1 MSKKLLTKKILCAVM
16 AAGAFGVLYNPSAD
30 AAQVNGNELTADES
44 GAIVVTDDKLI
55 ENGSKKFVFGQGDA
69 IQINTE
75 GNVNSLINGIQSG
88 DIREALAKYSVVGV
102 VGGEGQLDDGLT
114 ELINGEVSIASKNM
128 DVSEIIDGKL
138 GTGTSDKILNLD
150 TTGNENNVVK
160 DGSTNMIIG
169 NDEHSPVVIGAVGGD
184 LSVNSGLNGKVG
196 IPSLTGDPNW
206 TMGFNLNAEDT
217 SIIRNGDANIIV
229 NNGNVLGGTGA
240 STAIALGNIEAN
252 VKYKQN
258 IIGSIGVLVD
268 AIDMKLNG
276 KTTTT
281 LNGDV
286 NVAVNDGANV
296 GAFTAGGLAA
306 AVGGEANSYV
316 NGSTNVVIDSAPEAN
331 SGLDGITAGIA
342 GGGTAITT
350 NGGTANANV
359 SGTTNISVN
368 NGLSIGL
375 VGGGVAAAVD
385 ATGAAE
391 AVIDPDKQYGSDAG
405 YTDINREQIENEIL
419 GEKIDMLPEGSK
431 IDIVI
436 NRVVD
441 GGTATANTGDTNI
454 TLTGTTSAAG
464 VVGGGIAATSHTYTW
479 KNDGTNKEETDYKV
493 NDSYGSSY
501 ATAET
506 GKTNITVNVEKNLT
520 DNDKTDLAN
529 AAKDLKNDVSL
540 DNVKALLDV
549 AKDKGVV
556 LGVFGGGASLAQGS
570 SRSNMEGTS
579 GSWHDGVNADGQGAH
594 SIATNEGADIDLVN
608 GYVAATFGGGVAAA
622 VNNAEAKSTTT
633 GDININV
640 GNGTEAVGVFGNGLA
655 YYTGSSDGGTKN
667 LAGKATVEAQNST
680 INVGTKFTN
689 AANADKTPTVDGILG
704 GGIAIDD
711 SQSDTINASVKTNGK
726 ATVNVL
732 DGAQVNTLQM
742 QAMDGLVGKPSTGSP
757 DMGSYL
763 AGVKDAASN
772 VAIAG
777 GGAALGGGAESYVKE
792 AEVNVAGGEVN
803 GDIIGGGIAAYGYAG
818 KDNTLN
824 GGSTVDKATINLT
837 GGTVKGDVYAG
848 GAASV
853 HEHNNKGYTKAQST
867 VNHAVVNWAGSDV
880 EGVLNGTGY
889 KVTDENGTKE
899 KVDVA
904 DSTLN
909 VSGTNTLSTVT
920 KDGNQVSKVTGF
932 DKVNFVPDSVTKVE
946 GVTAGNTVAL
956 IDGNDGTADGKGTIT
971 VADNARLDISKLAT
985 SADSKYFIAD
995 NYNDSSKLWSND
1007 QFAYDRTETYAEGS
1021 NENSRFE
1028 ISYKDN
1034 KDLNDD
1040 EQNRAVDAAVASFGR
1055 YGENARGIWNG
1066 IIKNGAAT
1074 NPGAKDMF
1082 RDFSMS
1088 MNTAAVEQGLY
1099 TGMMVGE
1106 DSGVTSNAISMAQD
1120 FADNAVLRLSFTQDN
1135 LTDETIGEKEGAVWA
1150 KYLHNSHDLDDMGS
1164 SFGPINADNDYDGIM
1179 VGADFARK
1187 GNFQSGIAFAYGDGD
1202 GNGKVTENDFDMWG
1216 VSLYGNVKNG
1226 DTNIIGDIGFSQSSN
1241 DIESTLWGQAYNAD
1255 RDLDIFTM
1263 GVRAEKLYRNG
1274 DTQIV
1279 PYTGLRYLRVNPDDY
1294 STTYNGKKA
1303 FDYDADSQNIWT
1315 LPLGVSLRNETVTD
1329 NGWNITPRL
1338 DLAYIWAFGD
1348 TDNDLTVNAGS
1359 GYDTLNYTVMD
1370 SGSFLGAVGVDFSNG
1385 DWTYGLGYSYQKGS
1399 HAENNRW
1406 FINVDYNF

>member
-1 MSKKLLTKKILCAVM
+1 MSKRLLTKKILCAVM
-16 AAGAFGVLYNPSAD
+16 AAGAFGVMYNPSAD
-30 AAQVNGNELTADES
+30 AAQVNGHPLKTEAEEGAVLVTKDEN
-44 GAIVVTDDKLI
+44 GAIVVEDDTLKAA
-55 ENGSKKFVFGQGDA
+55 GSKKFVFGQGDA
-69 IQINTE
+69 LQINTE
-75 GNVNSLINGIQSG
+75 GDVNTLIKEIDEKGI
-88 DIREALAKYSVVGV
+88 RVALANNSVVGV
-102 VGGEGQLDDGLT
+102 VGGEGNLDDQVKGTLT
-114 ELINGEVSIASKNM
+114 LASLFMGDKLSPEQKDLINKIINIDTVNTEPGEEE
-128 DVSEIIDGKL
+128 EIKLTGDTNIKID
-138 GTGTSDKILNLD
+138 DR
-150 TTGNENNVVK
+150 
-160 DGSTNMIIG
+160 
-169 NDEHSPVVIGAVGGD
+169 EHSPVVIGAVGGD
-184 LSVNSGLNGKVG
+184 LSIATGFDMSGEGTSSTTSADSTVER
-196 IPSLTGDPNW
+196 TGNVY
-206 TMGFNLNAEDT
+206 LE
-217 SIIRNGDANIIV
+217 V
-229 NNGNVLGGTGA
+229 NNGNILGGTGA
-240 STAIALGNIEAN
+240 SAAIAAGNIN
-252 VKYKQN
+252 SDMKIS
-258 IIGSIGVLVD
+258 IIDGF
-268 AIDMKLNG
+268 KLNG
-276 KTTTT
+276 KATTT

-286 NVAVNDGANV
+286 NVAINDKANV
-296 GAFTAGGLAA
+296 GAFTAGGLAT

-316 NGSTNVVIDSAPEAN
+316 NGNTNVVIDSTAEAN

-359 SGTTNISVN
+359 SGMTNIDVN
-368 NGLSIGL
+368 NGLSVGL
-375 VGGGVAAAVD
+375 VGGGVAASVD

-391 AVIDPDKQYGSDAG
+391 AIITGIKDVPNEGIDYGKDAG
-405 YTDINREQIENEIL
+405 YTDITDEQLEELL
-419 GEKIDMLPEGSK
+419 GMDSGIPDGT
-431 IDIVI
+431 IYI

-441 GGTATANTGDTNI
+441 GGMATANTGDTNI
-454 TLTGTTSAAG
+454 SLTGTTSAAG
-464 VVGGGIAATSHTYTW
+464 VIGGGIAATSHTYTW
-479 KNDGTNKEETDYKV
+479 KGDGTNTEESNYQAD
-493 NDSYGSSY
+493 DSYGTSIAIANS
-501 ATAET
+501 
-506 GKTNITVNVEKNLT
+506 GKSNITVNVEKNLT
-520 DNDKTDLAN
+520 DADKTALAK
-529 AAKDLKNDVSL
+529 AAEGLKDGVSLDKAKDLL
-540 DNVKALLDV
+540 DA

-556 LGVFGGGASLAQGS
+556 LGVVGGGASIAHGDP
-570 SRSNMEGTS
+570 RSNANGQWADGT
-579 GSWHDGVNADGQGAH
+579 NADGQGAH
-594 SIATNEGADIDLVN
+594 STVTNEGADINLVN

-622 VNNAEAKSTTT
+622 MNNAEAKAQTT

-640 GNGTEAVGVFGNGLA
+640 GNGTEAVGVFGNGFA
-655 YYTGSSDGGTKN
+655 YYTGSSKDGENN
-667 LAGKATVEAQNST
+667 LAGKASVEANSST
-680 INVGTKFTN
+680 INVGTKF
-689 AANADKTPTVDGILG
+689 ANAEGGNPTVDGILG

-711 SQSDTINASVKTNGK
+711 SQSDTVNASVKTSGK
-726 ATVNVL
+726 ATINVL
-732 DGAQVNTLQM
+732 DGATVNKMEM
-742 QAMDGLVGKPSTGSP
+742 QAMEGLVGKPVTNSESSP

-763 AGVKDAASN
+763 AGVEEAAGN

-777 GGAALGGGAESYVKE
+777 GGVALGGGAESYVKE
-792 AEVNVAGGEVN
+792 AEINVAGGTVD
-803 GDIIGGGIAAYGYAG
+803 GDIIGGGVAAYGQNYSTE
-818 KDNTLN
+818 NTEYGETEYN
-824 GGSTVDKATINLT
+824 GGSTVDTATINLT

-853 HEHNNKGYTKAQST
+853 YDHRSSSTDLYDNAQST

-932 DKVNFVPDSVTKVE
+932 DKVNFAPDSVTKVE

-1074 NPGAKDMF
+1074 NLGAKDMF

-1202 GNGKVTENDFDMWG
+1202 GNGRVTENDFDMWG

>member
-1 MSKKLLTKKILCAVM
+1 MSKRLLTKKILCAVM
-16 AAGAFGVLYNPSAD
+16 AAGAFGVMYNPSVD
-30 AAQVNGNELTADES
+30 AAKVNGEPLTADES
-44 GAIVVTDDKLI
+44 GAIIVTDDKLI

-75 GNVNSLINGIQSG
+75 GNAGSLISG
-88 DIREALAKYSVVGV
+88 LAAAVAEDGNLNKINAIRNVLTANSVVGV

-114 ELINGEVSIASKNM
+114 ELINGNVLGI
-128 DVSEIIDGKL
+128 DVSEEIDERL
-138 GTGTSDKILNLD
+138 GAGTSDKILNLD
-150 TTGNENNVVK
+150 TTKNENNVVR
-160 DGSTNMIIG
+160 DGSTNVIIG
-169 NDEHSPVVIGAVGGD
+169 NDEHSPVVIGAIGGD
-184 LSVNSGLNGKVG
+184 LSVNSGLNGKIG
-196 IPSLTGDPNW
+196 FPSIPGLG
-206 TMGFNLNAEDT
+206 LELKAEET
-217 SIIRNGDANIIV
+217 SVTRNGDANIIV
-229 NNGNVLGGTGA
+229 NNGNVLGDTGA
-240 STAIALGNIEAN
+240 SAAIAVGDIN
-252 VKYKQN
+252 VKMGKGDLLN
-258 IIGSIGVLVD
+258 LD
-268 AIDMKLNG
+268 LNG

-286 NVAVNDGANV
+286 NVGINGAANV
-296 GAFTAGGLAA
+296 AGFTGGGVAA
-306 AVGGEANSYV
+306 AIGGEADSIV
-316 NGSTNVVIDSAPEAN
+316 NGSTNIIIDSDVQTEGA
-331 SGLDGITAGIA
+331 LDGITAGIA

-368 NGLSIGL
+368 NGLSAGL

-391 AVIDPDKQYGSDAG
+391 AIISEIENKENEGIDFGNDAG
-405 YTDINREQIENEIL
+405 YTDITDEQLESLL
-419 GEKIDMLPEGSK
+419 GMGSG
-431 IDIVI
+431 IPDGTIYI
-436 NRVVD
+436 NRAVD

-464 VVGGGIAATSHTYTW
+464 VIGGGIAATSHTYTW
-479 KNDGTNKEETDYKV
+479 KGDGTNTEANYKV
-493 NDSYGSSY
+493 NDSYGTSI
-501 ATAET
+501 ATANS
-506 GKTNITVNVEKNLT
+506 GKSNITVNVEKNLT
-520 DNDKTDLAN
+520 NTDKTALAT
-529 AAKDLKNDVSL
+529 AAGNLKNNVSL
-540 DNVKALLDV
+540 ENAKALLDA

-556 LGVFGGGASLAQGS
+556 LGIFGGGASIAHGDP
-570 SRSNMEGTS
+570 RSNANGKWE
-579 GSWHDGVNADGQGAH
+579 DGVNADGQGAH
-594 SIATNEGADIDLVN
+594 STATNEGADINLVN

-655 YYTGSSDGGTKN
+655 YYTGSSEGGTKN
-667 LAGKATVEAQNST
+667 LAGKASVEVKNST
-680 INVGTKFTN
+680 INIGTKFTN

-711 SQSDTINASVKTNGK
+711 SQSDTVNASVKTNGK
-726 ATVNVL
+726 ATINVL
-732 DGAQVNTLQM
+732 DGAEVNTMQL

-763 AGVKDAASN
+763 AGVKDVASN

-792 AEVNVAGGEVN
+792 AEINIAGGTVN
-803 GDIIGGGIAAYGYAG
+803 GDIIGGGIAAYGETG
-818 KDNTLN
+818 KNGAAN
-824 GGSTVDKATINLT
+824 GGSVVDNATVNLT

-848 GAASV
+848 GAASQY
-853 HEHNNKGYTKAQST
+853 NYNTTNAQYTDAQST
-867 VNHAVVNWAGSDV
+867 VNHAIINWAGSDV
-880 EGVLNGTGY
+880 EGVLDGTGY

-909 VSGTNTLSTVT
+909 VSGENTLSPVM
-920 KDGNQVSKVTGF
+920 KDGNQVSKITGF
-932 DKVNFVPDSVTKVE
+932 DKVNFTADSVTNVE
-946 GVTAGNTVAL
+946 GITAGNTTAL
-956 IDGNDGTADGKGTIT
+956 IDGSNGAGGKGTIT
-971 VADNARLDISKLAT
+971 VDDGARLNLNNLAT
-985 SADSKYFIAD
+985 SADSEYLIAD
-995 NYNDSSKLWSND
+995 NYNDSSKLWNDD

-1021 NENSRFE
+1021 NA
-1028 ISYKDN
+1028 DN
-1034 KDLNDD
+1034 KFTVIYKENADLSDA
-1040 EQNRAVDAAVASFGR
+1040 ERQRAVDAAVASFGR
-1055 YGENARGIWNG
+1055 YGENTRGIWNG
-1066 IIKNGAAT
+1066 IIGNGTAT

-1082 RDFSMS
+1082 RDFSIS
-1088 MNTAAVEQGLY
+1088 TNTAAVEQGLY
-1099 TGMMVGE
+1099 TGMMLGE

-1120 FADNAVLRLSFTQDN
+1120 FADNAQLRLSFTQDN
-1135 LTDETIGEKEGAVWA
+1135 LTDETVGEKGGAIWA

-1164 SFGPINADNDYDGIM
+1164 SFGPISADNDYDGIM

-1202 GNGKVTENDFDMWG
+1202 GSGRVTKNDFDMWG

-1241 DIESTLWGQAYNAD
+1241 DIESNLWGQAYNAD

-1279 PYTGLRYLRVNPDDY
+1279 PYTGLRYMRVNPDDY

-1303 FDYDADSQNIWT
+1303 FDYDTDNMNIWT
-1315 LPLGVSLRNETVTD
+1315 LPIGVSLRNETVTES
-1329 NGWNITPRL
+1329 GWNITPRL

-1370 SGSFLGAVGVDFSNG
+1370 SGSFLGSIGVDFSNG

-1406 FINVDYNF
+1406 FVNIDYNF

>member
-1 MSKKLLTKKILCAVM
+1 MSKRLLTKKILCAVM
-16 AAGAFGVLYNPSAD
+16 AAGAFGVMYNPSVD
-30 AAQVNGNELTADES
+30 AAKVNGEPLTADES

-88 DIREALAKYSVVGV
+88 DIRKALADNSVVGV
-102 VGGEGQLDDGLT
+102 VGGEGQLDSGLKGALGLVT
-114 ELINGEVSIASKNM
+114 SLGSMAGLDDSTISLAKKVANINTVDENDVQLNGNTNVIVGDKN
-128 DVSEIIDGKL
+128 
-138 GTGTSDKILNLD
+138 TSP
-150 TTGNENNVVK
+150 V
-160 DGSTNMIIG
+160 IIG
-169 NDEHSPVVIGAVGGD
+169 AIGGD
-184 LSVNSGLNGKVG
+184 LSINTGLNASV
-196 IPSLTGDPNW
+196 SLNEAKTPI
-206 TMGFNLNAEDT
+206 NAENT
-217 SIIRNGDANIIV
+217 SIERNGNANLTI
-229 NNGNVLGGTGA
+229 NNGNILGGTGGSA
-240 STAIALGNIEAN
+240 AIAVGNIDIDMTIEKE
-252 VKYKQN
+252 VN
-258 IIGSIGVLVD
+258 ILGSITAKVD
-268 AIDMKLNG
+268 IDKLDG
-276 KTTTT
+276 KTSTT

-286 NVAVNDGANV
+286 NVDVNDGANV

-316 NGSTNVVIDSAPEAN
+316 NGSTNVVIDSKAEAN

-368 NGLSIGL
+368 NGLSVGL

-391 AVIDPDKQYGSDAG
+391 AIISEIENKENEGIDFGNNAG
-405 YTDINREQIENEIL
+405 YTDITDEQLESLL
-419 GEKIDMLPEGSK
+419 GMGSG
-431 IDIVI
+431 IPDGTIYI
-436 NRVVD
+436 NRAVD

-464 VVGGGIAATSHTYTW
+464 VIGGGIAATSHTYTW
-479 KNDGTNKEETDYKV
+479 KGDGTNTGVNYKV
-493 NDSYGSSY
+493 NDSYGTSI
-501 ATAET
+501 ATANS
-506 GKTNITVNVEKNLT
+506 GKSNITVNVEKNLT
-520 DNDKTDLAN
+520 NSDKTALAT
-529 AAKDLKNDVSL
+529 AAGNLKNNVSL
-540 DNVKALLDV
+540 EHAKALLDA

-556 LGVFGGGASLAQGS
+556 LGIFGGGASIAHGDP
-570 SRSNMEGTS
+570 RSNANGKWE
-579 GSWHDGVNADGQGAH
+579 DGVNADGQGAH
-594 SIATNEGADIDLVN
+594 STATNEGADIDLVN

-655 YYTGSSDGGTKN
+655 YYTGSSEGGTKN
-667 LAGKATVEAQNST
+667 LAGKASVEVKNST

-711 SQSDTINASVKTNGK
+711 SQSDTVNASVKTNGK
-726 ATVNVL
+726 ATINVL
-732 DGAQVNTLQM
+732 NGAEVNTMQL

-792 AEVNVAGGEVN
+792 AEINIAGGTVN
-803 GDIIGGGIAAYGYAG
+803 GDIIGGGIAAYGETG
-818 KDNTLN
+818 KNGAAN
-824 GGSTVDKATINLT
+824 GGSVVDNATINLT

-848 GAASV
+848 GVASQYDYDTTDPQ
-853 HEHNNKGYTKAQST
+853 YTDAQST

-880 EGVLNGTGY
+880 EGVLDGTGY
-889 KVTDENGTKE
+889 KVTAENGTKQT
-899 KVDVA
+899 VDVA

-909 VSGTNTLSTVT
+909 VIGENTLRPVNE
-920 KDGNQVSKVTGF
+920 GSKITGF
-932 DKVNFVPDSVTKVE
+932 DKVNFAENSVTKVE
-946 GVTAGNTVAL
+946 GIKAGNTTAL
-956 IDGNDGTADGKGTIT
+956 IDGNNGTADGKGTIT
-971 VADNARLDISKLAT
+971 VDDSARLDINKLEKDKDNA
-985 SADSKYFIAD
+985 YLIAN
-995 NYNDSSKLWSND
+995 NYNDSSKLWGNE
-1007 QFAYDRTETYAEGS
+1007 QFAYDRTEGYAAGVED
-1021 NENSRFE
+1021 NSGYK
-1028 ISYKDN
+1028 ITYKDLT
-1034 KDLNDD
+1034 DLSEE
-1040 EQNRAVDAAVASFGR
+1040 EQNQAVEEAVDSLGRFG
-1055 YGENARGIWNG
+1055 GNARGIWNG
-1066 IIKNGAAT
+1066 IIRNGENT
-1074 NPGAKDMF
+1074 NAGAKDLF
-1082 RDFSMS
+1082 KDLSS
-1088 MNTAAVEQGLY
+1088 LTNLSAAEQGLY

-1135 LTDETIGEKEGAVWA
+1135 LSDETVGEKGGAIWA

-1164 SFGPINADNDYDGIM
+1164 SFGPISADNDYDGIM

-1202 GNGKVTENDFDMWG
+1202 GSGRVTKNDFDMWG

-1241 DIESTLWGQAYNAD
+1241 DIESNLWGQAYNAD

-1263 GVRAEKLYRNG
+1263 GIRAEKLYRNG

-1279 PYTGLRYLRVNPDDY
+1279 PYTGLRYMRVNPDDY

-1303 FDYDADSQNIWT
+1303 FDYDTDNMNIWT
-1315 LPLGVSLRNETVTD
+1315 LPIGVSLRNETVTES
-1329 NGWNITPRL
+1329 GWNITPRL

-1370 SGSFLGAVGVDFSNG
+1370 SGSFLGSIGVDFSNG

-1406 FINVDYNF
+1406 FVNIDYNF

>member
-1 MSKKLLTKKILCAVM
+1 MSKRLLTKKILCAVM
-16 AAGAFGVLYNPSAD
+16 AAGAFGVMYNPSVD
-30 AAQVNGNELTADES
+30 AAEVNGKPLTADES

-55 ENGSKKFVFGQGDA
+55 ENGSKKFVFGQGDT

-88 DIREALAKYSVVGV
+88 DIRKALADNSVIGV

-114 ELINGEVSIASKNM
+114 GLINAKVLSI
-128 DVSEIIDGKL
+128 DVSDKIDEKL
-138 GTGTSDKILNLD
+138 GAGTSDKILNLD
-150 TTGNENNVVK
+150 TTENENNVVK

-169 NDEHSPVVIGAVGGD
+169 DDKYSPVVIGAVGGD
-184 LSVNSGLNGKVG
+184 LSVNSGLNGKIV
-196 IPSLTGDPNW
+196 STQ
-206 TMGFNLNAEDT
+206 FNAEET
-217 SIIRNGDANIIV
+217 SITRNGDANIIV
-229 NNGNVLGGTGA
+229 NNGNVLGGIGA
-240 STAIALGNIEAN
+240 GAAVTAGNIN
-252 VKYKQN
+252 VKLGFLLN
-258 IIGSIGVLVD
+258 LD
-268 AIDMKLNG
+268 LNG
-276 KTTTT
+276 KTVTT

-316 NGSTNVVIDSAPEAN
+316 NGSTNVVINSKAEAN

-385 ATGAAE
+385 ATGVAE
-391 AVIDPDKQYGSDAG
+391 AVINPDKQYGSDAG
-405 YTDINREQIENEIL
+405 YTDITGEQL
-419 GEKIDMLPEGSK
+419 GIDNVLLK
-431 IDIVI
+431 DVI
-436 NRVVD
+436 IKVKDAVQ

-464 VVGGGIAATSHTYTW
+464 VIGGGIAATSHTYTW
-479 KNDGTNKEETDYKV
+479 KGDGTNTEANYKV
-493 NDSYGSSY
+493 NDSYGTSI
-501 ATAET
+501 ATANS
-506 GKTNITVNVEKNLT
+506 GKSNITVNVEKNLT
-520 DNDKTDLAN
+520 NTDKTALAT
-529 AAKDLKNDVSL
+529 AAGNLKNNVSL
-540 DNVKALLDV
+540 ENAKALLDA

-556 LGVFGGGASLAQGS
+556 LGIFGGGASIAHGDP
-570 SRSNMEGTS
+570 RSNANGKWE
-579 GSWHDGVNADGQGAH
+579 DGVNADGQGAH
-594 SIATNEGADIDLVN
+594 STATNEGADINLVN

-655 YYTGSSDGGTKN
+655 YYTGSSEGGTKN
-667 LAGKATVEAQNST
+667 LAGKASVEVKNST
-680 INVGTKFTN
+680 INIGTKFTN

-711 SQSDTINASVKTNGK
+711 SQSDTVNASVKTNGK
-726 ATVNVL
+726 ATINVL
-732 DGAQVNTLQM
+732 DGAEVNTMQL

-763 AGVKDAASN
+763 AGVKDVASN

-792 AEVNVAGGEVN
+792 AEINIAGGTVN
-803 GDIIGGGIAAYGYAG
+803 GDIIGGGIAAYGETG
-818 KDNTLN
+818 KNGAAN
-824 GGSTVDKATINLT
+824 GGSVVDNATVNLT

-848 GAASV
+848 GAASQY
-853 HEHNNKGYTKAQST
+853 NYNTTNAQYTDAQST
-867 VNHAVVNWAGSDV
+867 VNHAIINWAGSDV
-880 EGVLNGTGY
+880 EGVLDGTGY

-909 VSGTNTLSTVT
+909 VSGENTLSPVM
-920 KDGNQVSKVTGF
+920 KDGNQVSKITGF
-932 DKVNFVPDSVTKVE
+932 DKVNFTADSVTNVE
-946 GVTAGNTVAL
+946 GITAGNTTAL
-956 IDGNDGTADGKGTIT
+956 IDGSNGAGGKGTIT
-971 VADNARLDISKLAT
+971 VDDGARLNLNNLAT
-985 SADSKYFIAD
+985 SADSEYLIAD
-995 NYNDSSKLWSND
+995 NYNDSSKLWNDD

-1021 NENSRFE
+1021 NA
-1028 ISYKDN
+1028 DN
-1034 KDLNDD
+1034 KFTVIYKENADLSDA
-1040 EQNRAVDAAVASFGR
+1040 ERQRAVDAAVASFGR
-1055 YGENARGIWNG
+1055 YGENTRGIWNG
-1066 IIKNGAAT
+1066 IIGNGTAT

-1082 RDFSMS
+1082 RDFSIS
-1088 MNTAAVEQGLY
+1088 TNTAAVEQGLY
-1099 TGMMVGE
+1099 TGMMLGE

-1120 FADNAVLRLSFTQDN
+1120 FADNAQLRLSFTQDN
-1135 LTDETIGEKEGAVWA
+1135 LTDETVGEKGGAIWA

-1164 SFGPINADNDYDGIM
+1164 SFGPISADNDYDGIM

-1202 GNGKVTENDFDMWG
+1202 GSGRVTKNDFDMWG

-1241 DIESTLWGQAYNAD
+1241 DIESNLWGQAYNAD

-1279 PYTGLRYLRVNPDDY
+1279 PYTGLRYMRVNPDDY

-1303 FDYDADSQNIWT
+1303 FDYDTDNMNIWT
-1315 LPLGVSLRNETVTD
+1315 LPIGVSLRNETVTES
-1329 NGWNITPRL
+1329 GWNITPRL

-1370 SGSFLGAVGVDFSNG
+1370 SGSFLGSIGVDFSNG

-1406 FINVDYNF
+1406 FVNIDYNF

>member
-1 MSKKLLTKKILCAVM
+1 MSKKILTKKILCAVM
-16 AAGAFGVLYNPSAD
+16 AAGAFGVMYNPSAD
-30 AAQVNGNELTADES
+30 AAQVNGQELQADES
-44 GAIVVTDDKLI
+44 GTVIVTDEKLI
-55 ENGSKKFVFGQGDA
+55 ENGSKKFVFGQGNA
-69 IQINTE
+69 LQVNTE
-75 GNVNSLINGIQSG
+75 GNVGILISG
-88 DIREALAKYSVVGV
+88 LADAVTNNPGTLDKINAIRNVLTANSVVGV
-102 VGGEGQLDDGLT
+102 VGGEGQLDSGLKGAFGN
-114 ELINGEVSIASKNM
+114 ELIKRIINNYVSGNIP
-128 DVSEIIDGKL
+128 
-138 GTGTSDKILNLD
+138 DKILNMD
-150 TTGNENNVVK
+150 TVNNDNITIDK
-160 DGSTNMIIG
+160 STNVTIG
-169 NDEHSPVVIGAVGGD
+169 SEDKSPVVIGAVGGD
-184 LSVNSGLNGKVG
+184 LSINTGLYDNFGLIASAAK
-196 IPSLTGDPNW
+196 
-206 TMGFNLNAEDT
+206 ET
-217 SIIRNGDANIIV
+217 SITRNGDVNLTV
-229 NNGNVLGGTGA
+229 NNGNVLGGSGA
-240 STAIALGNIEAN
+240 STSIAIGNINGN
-252 VKYKQN
+252 VLD
-258 IIGSIGVLVD
+258 VL
-268 AIDMKLNG
+268 KLNLDG
-276 KTTTT
+276 KTNTT

-286 NVAVNDGANV
+286 NVNINDKANV
-296 GAFTAGGLAA
+296 GAFIAGGLAT

-316 NGSTNVVIDSAPEAN
+316 NGNTNVIIDSTAEAD

-359 SGTTNISVN
+359 SGTTNIDVN
-368 NGLSIGL
+368 NGLSVGL
-375 VGGGVAAAVD
+375 VGGGVAASVD
-385 ATGAAE
+385 ATGVAE
-391 AVIDPDKQYGSDAG
+391 AIIAPDKQYGNDAG
-405 YTDINREQIENEIL
+405 YTDITGEQL
-419 GEKIDMLPEGSK
+419 GIDNPLLK
-431 IDIVI
+431 DAVI
-436 NRVVD
+436 TVEDAVQ

-454 TLTGTTSAAG
+454 SLNGTTSAAG
-464 VVGGGIAATSHTYTW
+464 VIGGGIAATSHTYTW
-479 KNDGTNKEETDYKV
+479 KGDKINTEETDYKV

-520 DNDKTDLAN
+520 DADKTALAT
-529 AAKDLKNDVSL
+529 AAKDLKDDVNL
-540 DNVKALLDV
+540 DNAKALLDA

-608 GYVAATFGGGVAAA
+608 GYVAATFGGGVTAA

-655 YYTGSSDGGTKN
+655 YYTGSSDGGKKN

-711 SQSDTINASVKTNGK
+711 SQSNTVNASVKTSGK

-777 GGAALGGGAESYVKE
+777 GGAALGGGAESYVEE
-792 AEVNVAGGEVN
+792 AEINVVGGEVN
-803 GDIIGGGIAAYGYAG
+803 GDIIGGGVAVYGETG
-818 KDNTLN
+818 KDGAYN
-824 GGSTVDKATINLT
+824 GGSTVNNATINLT

-848 GAASV
+848 GAASQHDYNTV
-853 HEHNNKGYTKAQST
+853 DPQYTDAQST
-867 VNHAVVNWAGSDV
+867 VNHAVVNWAGSEV
-880 EGVLNGTGY
+880 EGVLDGTGY
-889 KVTDENGTKE
+889 KVTNVEGTGTDKVVTTE

-920 KDGNQVSKVTGF
+920 KDDNQVSKITGF
-932 DKVNFVPDSVTKVE
+932 DKVNFAPDSVTKVE

-1202 GNGKVTENDFDMWG
+1202 GNGRVTENDFDMWG